1 MLALDRTSLDDWL
14 RTETGGQIVLSS
26 RIEEDSLP
34 SVGMALDQL
43 AQRMGAFQQSD
54 PAVFRAWLLQ
64 PATQT
69 HLRTLLGHL
78 SEGRR
83 IVLLSWLDETAGPDR
98 HAILSALLDGAASP
112 PGVGSMLRETLRR
125 FHSRV
130 ELGRIVSEAR
140 INRLLAICSEEEAV

>member
-1 MLALDRTSLDDWL
+1 MSGWHST
-14 RTETGGQIVLSS
+14 SS
-26 RIEEDSLP
+26 RSGWARFNNQTQP
-34 SVGMALDQL
+34 SFGPGCCS
-43 AQRMGAFQQSD
+43 QR
-54 PAVFRAWLLQ
+54 
-64 PATQT
+64 TQT

-140 INRLLAICSEEEAV
+140 ISRLLAICSEEEAV